1 MNIYRINQNDN
12 TLIISYSSKEKLYR
26 IYFNDNKIDELHKK
40 DINDN
45 VEYDINNNKIIINL
59 NNKFSNKPFIF
70 FNDKIYSG
78 EQEAIN
84 RHRTNLGIFIIWLL
98 LEIIGAVWNYTHFD
112 SISFYLVLIS
122 ITSILAIVIC
132 IYLFKKPNHKIYL
145 ILPLIFLI
153 QIIANINSNN
163 ALTLSDLIFISIFFY
178 SLWEYSF
185 TKKINKFV
193 VKKL

>member
-40 DINDN
+40 DINN
-45 VEYDINNNKIIINL
+45 NLEYNIENNKVIISL
-59 NNKFSNKPFIF
+59 SNKFSNKPFVF

-84 RHRTNLGIFIIWLL
+84 RHRTNLCIFIIWLL
-98 LEIIGAVWNYTHFD
+98 LEIIGGVWIYTHFYT
-112 SISFYLVLIS
+112 ISFYIIFIF
-122 ITSILAIVIC
+122 ITSLLAIAIC

-145 ILPLIFLI
+145 ILPLLFLL

-163 ALTLSDLIFISIFFY
+163 ALTLSDLIFMSIFFY
-178 SLWEYSF
+178 SLWEYPF
-185 TKKINKFV
+185 IKKINKFV
-193 VKKL
+193 LKKL